1 MMLEKVER
9 WVSRLPKSELEMP
22 ILELDGV
29 LYTPL
34 DILEEVRAGTELGE
48 RLQERWEE
56 LRRGIRTLHNDETM
70 YELARIRLLKRL
82 QERPVRIMTLTAG
95 MPTEI
100 TAEQLI
106 RDIEAGG
113 DLGESLVKAE
123 VKVIQRLIRA

>member
-1 MMLEKVER
+1 MLEKIER
-9 WVSRLPKSELEMP
+9 WVSRLPKSELGMP

-29 LYTPL
+29 FYTPL

-70 YELARIRLLKRL
+70 YELARVRLLKRL

-100 TAEQLI
+100 TAEQLM
-106 RDIEAGG
+106 RDIETGG

>member
-70 YELARIRLLKRL
+70 YELARVRLLKRL

-106 RDIEAGG
+106 RDIETGG

-123 VKVIQRLIRA
+123 IKVVQRMIRI

>member
-1 MMLEKVER
+1 MLEKVER

-70 YELARIRLLKRL
+70 YELARVRLLKRL

-106 RDIEAGG
+106 RDIETGG

-123 VKVIQRLIRA
+123 IKVVQRMIRI

>member
-1 MMLEKVER
+1 MLEKIER

-56 LRRGIRTLHNDETM
+56 LRGGIRTLHNDETM
-70 YELARIRLLKRL
+70 YELARVRLLKRL

-100 TAEQLI
+100 TAEQLM
-106 RDIEAGG
+106 RDIETGG